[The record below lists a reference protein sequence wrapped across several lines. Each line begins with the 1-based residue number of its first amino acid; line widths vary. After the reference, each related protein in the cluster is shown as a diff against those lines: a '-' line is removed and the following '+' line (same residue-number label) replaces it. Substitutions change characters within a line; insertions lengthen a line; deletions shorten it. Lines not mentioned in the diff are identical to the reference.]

1 MGNVKSFLSF
11 NIIHICHPDTTFR
24 LYNDKLTQV
33 VVIFT
38 VTGNLQY
45 LTVLVLGKVNMEEGV
60 QMQPHTDKTL
70 QDKAP
75 LDKTPH

>member
-1 MGNVKSFLSF
+1 MGNFKSFLSY
-11 NIIHICHPDTTFR
+11 NIIHICHPDSTFR

-38 VTGNLQY
+38 VNLQY

-60 QMQPHTDKTL
+60 QTK
-70 QDKAP
+70 P
-75 LDKTPH
+75 LTDKTPH